1 MIGRSGP
8 AFLSDE
14 RHLVVGALSWGPLL
28 APRKAWVAYVMGD
41 KAGVLAA
48 LSALD
53 AFDAELSGDPLRR
66 DAARLRTLVLQREEG
81 VR

>member
-48 LSALD
+48 LSA
-53 AFDAELSGDPLRR
+53 FDAELSGDPLRR